1 MFAAGVRARSERIR
15 PFAVCEHGGMETP
28 PRSIGTR
35 VRFWGRGLTPA
46 IALLGAMTFITQVGV
61 SIMLPL
67 LPLYATSLGAT
78 PAVLGLLT
86 SSFAVLIAVGQ
97 LAGGYLVERVAPRRL
112 VSIGIVTYAV
122 ANVLIST
129 AGVALHLIVFRS
141 IAGLGAGIN
150 QVSERLY
157 VAQAI
162 DRTRLAFGNSV
173 LSAAGSAG
181 SVFGPTIGGL
191 LVGVSDL
198 RLPFLAVA
206 ATSALAAIGS
216 FFLPKPAAARPAA
229 GTEPPTGPVPAPAPS
244 TGLGGRLTWSAAT
257 GILVTLFLIQT
268 AFQAG
273 FGAFITTYAVFAQER
288 LGWSITEVGLVFSA
302 FGLGSILL
310 GPLLANLADLR
321 GRRDVGI
328 LGAALVFLFPIVF
341 VVEAPRPLLYL
352 VSVIGGAGVTALEA
366 SFFALLADATDGG
379 RRGRAYGW
387 VTSLSSLGIAVGAI
401 AASQLWERTGDV
413 GLGLLMTAVALAFV
427 VAFLLAYPRDRPA
440 DLPGPGVTSSAPG

>member
-1 MFAAGVRARSERIR
+1 MTERRAGI
-15 PFAVCEHGGMETP
+15 GG
-28 PRSIGTR
+28 R

-78 PAVLGLLT
+78 PTVLGLLT

-112 VSIGIVTYAV
+112 VSVGIVTYAV

-129 AGVALHLIVFRS
+129 AGVALHLIAFRS

-157 VAQAI
+157 IAHAI
-162 DRTRLAFGNSV
+162 DRTRLAFANGV

-181 SVFGPTIGGL
+181 AVLGPAIGGL

-206 ATSALAAIGS
+206 VTSAVAAVGS
-216 FFLPKPAAARPAA
+216 LFLPKPPPERPATA
-229 GTEPPTGPVPAPAPS
+229 TPTEPAPIPGPATAPKTRLAGRFSWS
-244 TGLGGRLTWSAAT
+244 TAT
-257 GILVTLFLIQT
+257 RILVILFLVQT
-268 AFQAG
+268 SFQAG

-288 LGWSITEVGLVFSA
+288 LDWSITEVGLVFSA

-310 GPLLANLADLR
+310 GPVLANLADRR
-321 GRRDVGI
+321 GRRDVAI
-328 LGAALVFLFPIVF
+328 LGAALVFAFPIVF
-341 VVEAPRPLLYL
+341 VVEAPRPILYF
-352 VSVIGGAGVTALEA
+352 VSVVGGAGVTALEA

-387 VTSLSSLGIAVGAI
+387 VTSLSSLGIVVGAI
-401 AASQLWERTGDV
+401 AASQLWDRTGDV
-413 GLGLLMTAVALAFV
+413 GLGLLMTAVALVFV
-427 VAFLLAYPRDRPA
+427 VAFLLVYPRDRPA
-440 DLPGPGVTSSAPG
+440 PTATA

>member
-1 MFAAGVRARSERIR
+1 VA
-15 PFAVCEHGGMETP
+15 PHGDG
-28 PRSIGTR
+28 SIGGR
-35 VRFWGRGLTPA
+35 VRFWGRGLTPS

-97 LAGGYLVERVAPRRL
+97 LAGGYLVGRVAPRRL
-112 VSIGIVTYAV
+112 VSIGIGTYAA

-129 AGVALHLIVFRS
+129 AAAAIPLIAFRS
-141 IAGLGAGIN
+141 LAGLGAGVN

-162 DRTRLAFGNSV
+162 DRTRLAFANSV
-173 LSAAGSAG
+173 LSAMGSAG

-198 RLPFLAVA
+198 RLPFLVVA
-206 ATSALAAIGS
+206 ATSTVAAAAS
-216 FFLPKPAAARPAA
+216 VFLPKPPVEAAVATADTATATP
-229 GTEPPTGPVPAPAPS
+229 EPPRTGI
-244 TGLGGRLTWSAAT
+244 GRFTWSLGT
-257 GILVTLFLIQT
+257 RLLVVLFLVQT

-273 FGAFITTYAVFAQER
+273 FGAFITTYAVFAHER
-288 LGWSITEVGLVFSA
+288 LGWATAEVGLVFSA

-310 GPLLANLADLR
+310 GPVLANLADRR
-321 GRRDVGI
+321 GRRDVAIFGTF
-328 LGAALVFLFPIVF
+328 LVFLVPVVF
-341 VVEAPRPLLYL
+341 FAEAPRPVLYL
-352 VSVIGGAGVTALEA
+352 VSVVGGAGVTALEA

-387 VTSLSSLGIAVGAI
+387 VTSLSSLGIVVGAI
-401 AASQLWERTGDV
+401 GASQLWESTGDV
-413 GLGLLMTAVALAFV
+413 GLGLLMTAVALGFV
-427 VAFLLAYPRDRPA
+427 VAFLLLYPRDRPQ
-440 DLPGPGVTSSAPG
+440 SSPA